1 MKRSSPHKSRAKKRS
16 TAAGDPYPGIFQPS
30 PFTASSRRKRAKEKR
45 KKALKGW
52 PLRVLTVIAVILILM
67 TLIALLPQFTIESI
81 KVEGTRLTNSEDV
94 SAMAQGLV
102 DRHFIFDIGPGPKQY
117 FSLRY
122 GTLEQEILE
131 RFPLI
136 RDVTV
141 KFRFPSTI
149 AIRVD
154 ERVEILAVRVSG
166 GFALI
171 DRDHIVLRVAETID
185 FDLPVLEGISVLSEV
200 IPFEVLDVE
209 DHLELMSAARLT
221 AELIRHDQL
230 TPDNRHLMGLVRQI
244 RQIGLKSFYLFIPLP
259 QGGEIRVKLE
269 DNRLLQEKLQLLSYL
284 IQSGEIPEG
293 VAGELDLSGETA
305 YFRPDTA

>member
-1 MKRSSPHKSRAKKRS
+1 
-16 TAAGDPYPGIFQPS
+16 
-30 PFTASSRRKRAKEKR
+30 
-45 KKALKGW
+45 
-52 PLRVLTVIAVILILM
+52 M

-94 SAMAQGLV
+94 SAMARGLL

-185 FDLPVLEGISVLSEV
+185 FDLPE
-200 IPFEVLDVE
+200 
-209 DHLELMSAARLT
+209 
-221 AELIRHDQL
+221 
-230 TPDNRHLMGLVRQI
+230 
-244 RQIGLKSFYLFIPLP
+244 IGRASCR
-259 QGGEIRVKLE
+259 ERV
-269 DNRLLQEKLQLLSYL
+269 
-284 IQSGEIPEG
+284 
-293 VAGELDLSGETA
+293 
-305 YFRPDTA
+305 

>member
-1 MKRSSPHKSRAKKRS
+1 MAR
-16 TAAGDPYPGIFQPS
+16 G
-30 PFTASSRRKRAKEKR
+30 
-45 KKALKGW
+45 
-52 PLRVLTVIAVILILM
+52 
-67 TLIALLPQFTIESI
+67 LL
-81 KVEGTRLTNSEDV
+81 
-94 SAMAQGLV
+94 

-122 GTLEQEILE
+122 GTLEQEILD